1 MPVVDQT
8 RPFPDVGGSRK
19 DFRYRSASPRS
30 LKKCASPLFILIE
43 QKAAKDAERR
53 DLCDLR
59 DLLLRIL
66 EQKGIA
72 VPERRFAASG
82 LLAFLNEAKK

>member
-1 MPVVDQT
+1 VLFGDIFV
-8 RPFPDVGGSRK
+8 PFCALLWLSRV
-19 DFRYRSASPRS
+19 FS
-30 LKKCASPLFILIE
+30 LRWNKCACPLFFLIE
-43 QKAAKDAERR
+43 QKDAKDAKRR